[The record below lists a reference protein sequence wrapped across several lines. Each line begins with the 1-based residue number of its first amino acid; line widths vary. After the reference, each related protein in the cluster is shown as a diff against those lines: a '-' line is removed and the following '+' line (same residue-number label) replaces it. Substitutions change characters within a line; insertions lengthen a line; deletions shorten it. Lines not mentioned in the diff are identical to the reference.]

1 MVESGGE
8 EWELLVRV
16 ASRPGT
22 GTQEWDDDKKTT
34 RRDSRKGTLQDDG
47 LDVRMLGDR

>member
-1 MVESGGE
+1 MGVVGVFS
-8 EWELLVRV
+8 LKTR
-16 ASRPGT
+16 T

-47 LDVRMLGDR
+47 VDVRMLGDR